1 MSALDPSY
9 IRSIRDGIINGNIEA
24 NNQEALPAGLVGLYD
39 KELFPPTMKWRE
51 RKETL
56 YFFLVFA
63 IAQKEIS
70 ADFASAILGDE
81 WFNLHNDDE
90 SKEEKR
96 LQKVNDL
103 IQLHSKRFNSAGGGK
118 YRLYHERF
126 RLYILQKVSE
136 QDIAQFNDKF
146 IELCITALEI
156 ITEKDISEKESYA
169 LEFISTH
176 FFISSMRGETECLNK
191 DQATALKQYAYD
203 QQFWERQIKASK
215 GFEWSKRMLN
225 EMMAWA
231 SKFNEDDEVIECAL
245 NKVDLYHQEQN
256 DAPRIVKLVAD
267 GDIETALERIEKF
280 GGEDKEG
287 LQRKFILYMLC
298 LMELTLLESKEKE
311 HAKSAIEKILNHFD
325 ENIPAFEPDLINWND
340 FFPSYVVFNL
350 AFNWFE
356 IGIDFAV
363 VLKRS
368 NSFSFEWILNT
379 TLNKDIQIF
388 VLNEASNYLIKEEE
402 KCILFRNLAL
412 QLINQNRIE
421 EALDFSRRINLNSWA
436 KPYKLKLSPFKSSL
450 LMILSNEFI
459 KRDYDVAS
467 ILYTEASESAGKI
480 NDLYFNKSRAFLDIA
495 ISLYEQKKKEEATLK
510 LSEAIDLIY
519 KNEQNYYSNI
529 VLSEIAIWLSQIDNL
544 KDALYHAHN
553 INSKSI
559 KSNTII
565 CIYTQISQNG
575 SNISILNELLTDA
588 ISYAKAQ
595 KDKHL
600 ICESLIKIIHELLK
614 CNNITEV
621 ETLINEVYIYSNE
634 LDSIHR
640 QDEIKHNISVIYLQ
654 LKRYDEAILT
664 ARKIESQYWKSLTL
678 KDISKEFYKIDKKE
692 ENTIIIHEAVNLIST
707 QKEDIQ
713 YRPKDYFDKKVKKEL
728 ALKDLS
734 LELLRQKELQY
745 SKKCLS
751 EISDYNL
758 YADTIKEITNKILIN
773 KEFVESYIFIE
784 LLINRKNLNNVDF
797 SIELE
802 SKLLGHIC
810 LILTKNNNFRESL
823 NYNHA
828 IISNYWKSLTLV
840 RIWAEVVKQNRN
852 HECDVIIRELDLCI
866 QDFRPINASQKSK
879 ILIEATKLFFE
890 LGLIK
895 EFQNSMM
902 KSLKASEEAIAI
914 KRLYFEKNS
923 ESIFSELAIE
933 YALSSNLT
941 MVEASI
947 LNISN
952 RDDRKKCWKDIVEL
966 IIKYEGKDI
975 IMNKVYQLKKEESI
989 DSFLK
994 AYSDSIVLT
1003 DLKYKQII
1011 EIIKL
1016 NEISIDCLKN
1026 YLYLVI
1032 LENIFSNSL
1041 SNRKL
1046 DRYNRTLNLQWAI
1059 DIKNQLPN

>member
-1 MSALDPSY
+1 MLDPSY
-9 IRSIRDGIINGNIEA
+9 IRSIRDGILNGNIEA
-24 NNQEALPAGLVGLYD
+24 NNQDALPDGLVGLYD
-39 KELFPPTMKWRE
+39 RELFPPTMKWKE
-51 RKETL
+51 RKEIL
-56 YFFLVFA
+56 HFFLVFA
-63 IAQKEIS
+63 MAQKEIS
-70 ADFASAILGDE
+70 TDFASKILGDE

-96 LQKVNDL
+96 LQKVNGL
-103 IQLHSKRFNSAGGGK
+103 IQLHSKRLSSAGGGK

-146 IELCITALEI
+146 ITLCEIALEI
-156 ITEKDISEKESYA
+156 KTEKDISEKESYA

-176 FFISSMRGETECLNK
+176 YFNSAMQGETECLNK
-191 DQATALKQYAYD
+191 EQAAALKKHAYD
-203 QQFWERQIKASK
+203 QEFWERQIKASK

-225 EMMAWA
+225 ELMAWA
-231 SKFNEDDEVIECAL
+231 SKFNEDDEVIECSL

-256 DAPRIVKLVAD
+256 DAPRIVQLVAD

-280 GGEDKEG
+280 GDKDKEG

-298 LMELTLLESKEKE
+298 LMDLTLLDSKNKD
-311 HAKSAIEKILNHFD
+311 HAKYGIEKILKHFD
-325 ENIPAFEPDLINWND
+325 ENIPANQHDLINWND
-340 FFPSYVVFNL
+340 FFSSYLVFNM

-379 TLNKDIQIF
+379 LINKDIHVV
-388 VLNEASNYLIKEEE
+388 VLSEASNYLVKEED

-421 EALDFSRRINLNSWA
+421 EALDLSRRINLNSWA
-436 KPYKLKLSPFKSSL
+436 EPYKLKLSPFKSSL
-450 LMILSNEFI
+450 LMTLSKEFSKI
-459 KRDYDVAS
+459 DYNIS
-467 ILYTEASESAGKI
+467 STIYTEAYESAGQI
-480 NDLYFNKSRAFLDIA
+480 NDQFFNKSRAFLDIA
-495 ISLYEQKKKEEATLK
+495 ISLYEQKKKEEAILK

-529 VLSEIAIWLSQIDNL
+529 VLGEIAIWLSQIDNL
-544 KDALYHAHN
+544 KDSLYHAHN

-559 KSNTII
+559 KSYTII
-565 CIYTQISQNG
+565 CIYTQISQKG
-575 SNISILNELLTDA
+575 SNIFMLNELLKDA
-588 ISYAKAQ
+588 ISYAKDQ

-600 ICESLIKIIHELLK
+600 ICESLIKIIYELLE

-621 ETLINEVYIYSNE
+621 EILINEVYTFSNE
-634 LDSIHR
+634 LDSVYR

-664 ARKIESQYWKSLTL
+664 GRKIEHQYWKSLTL
-678 KDISKEFYKIDKKE
+678 REISKKLYSIDKKD
-692 ENTIIIHEAVNLIST
+692 ENTIIIDEAYNLIST

-713 YRPKDYFDKKVKKEL
+713 YRPKDYFDKKVKKEF

-734 LELLRQKELQY
+734 LELLRQKELDY
-745 SKKCLS
+745 SIKCLN

-758 YADTIKEITNKILIN
+758 YSDTIKEITNKILVN
-773 KEFVESYIFIE
+773 KEFAESYLFIE
-784 LLINRKNLNNVDF
+784 LLINRRNLNNVEF
-797 SIELE
+797 SIEIE

-810 LILTKNNNFRESL
+810 LLLAKNNNFRESL
-823 NYNHA
+823 NYNRV

-840 RIWAEVVKQNRN
+840 RIWAEFVKQNRN
-852 HECDVIIRELDLCI
+852 DEIDVIIRELDLCL
-866 QDFRPINASQKSK
+866 QDFRPINAAQKSK
-879 ILIEATKLFFE
+879 ILTEATKLFFE

-895 EFQNSMM
+895 EFRNSTM
-902 KSLKASEEAIAI
+902 KSLKASEEAIAN
-914 KRLYFEKNS
+914 KRLYFDKNI

-941 MVEASI
+941 MVEEAI

-952 RDDRKKCWKDIVEL
+952 RDDRKKCWDNIVDL
-966 IIKYEGKDI
+966 ITKYEGNDI
-975 IMNKVYQLKKEESI
+975 IISKVYQLKKEESF

-1003 DLKYKQII
+1003 DLKHNQII

-1016 NEISIDCLKN
+1016 NDISIECLRN

-1041 SNRKL
+1041 LGKKL